1 MKQHKSKTRQQS
13 VRRGQ
18 QTGVRAIKSGG
29 AVTES
34 DVPPPEAFLEE
45 AKKERRRKLIL
56 DHTGTIRVL
65 RNEKK
70 FTFSAIADWFNER
83 GFQTDRSAV
92 YRAYLL
98 SIPTDQIDPN
108 DTELQEMEPD

>member
-1 MKQHKSKTRQQS
+1 MRTKKQGKQSKAPKRS
-13 VRRGQ
+13 KLV
-18 QTGVRAIKSGG
+18 IK
-29 AVTES
+29 ATLVPTES
-34 DVPPPEAFLEE
+34 AVPEPEAFLEE

-70 FTFSAIADWFNER
+70 FTFGGIADWFNER

-98 SIPTDQIDPN
+98 SIPNEQIDPN
-108 DTELQEMEPD
+108 DTELREMEPD